1 MTLLLVLLA
10 PAFTYAI
17 VFCGVRLRK
26 RSERS
31 VTASRARRAARN
43 LIRQLRRGRF
53 MPDELTL
60 AVRNYLDDR
69 FDLSLGSVTSDDAVR
84 ILESNGV
91 QPDTARHLGELLGR
105 IEDAVYSGKGR
116 EPFEAAEEI
125 PKIIKQIEKEIR

>member
-1 MTLLLVLLA
+1 
-10 PAFTYAI
+10 
-17 VFCGVRLRK
+17 
-26 RSERS
+26 
-31 VTASRARRAARN
+31 
-43 LIRQLRRGRF
+43 

-60 AVRNYLDDR
+60 AVRDYLNDR
-69 FDLSLGSVTSDDAVR
+69 FDLTLGSVTPDDAVR

-116 EPFEAAEEI
+116 EPFEVAEEI